1 MEPNKILRILIIE
14 DDTAREER
22 IKSWL
27 PDDVRPVVATSAG
40 TAIGTLRLDSG
51 LVYAG
56 VMLDHDLQDHRAT
69 ESDAMLSGR
78 DVVDSMIEHL
88 SRDVMIL
95 VHSVNEYGA
104 ASMIKNLRDAGFDVV
119 RNSMD
124 TLTENDLHAWVDEV
138 RENWKD
144 CNN

>member
-1 MEPNKILRILIIE
+1 
-14 DDTAREER
+14 
-22 IKSWL
+22 
-27 PDDVRPVVATSAG
+27 
-40 TAIGTLRLDSG
+40 
-51 LVYAG
+51 
-56 VMLDHDLQDHRAT
+56 
-69 ESDAMLSGR
+69 
-78 DVVDSMIEHL
+78 
-88 SRDVMIL
+88 MIL

>member
-1 MEPNKILRILIIE
+1 M
-14 DDTAREER
+14 
-22 IKSWL
+22 
-27 PDDVRPVVATSAG
+27 VATSAG
-40 TAIGTLRLDSG
+40 TAVGTLRLDSG
-51 LVYAG
+51 FVYAG
-56 VMLDHDLQDHRAT
+56 VMLDHDLQDRRAT

-124 TLTENDLHAWVDEV
+124 TLTENDLHTWVDEV
-138 RENWKD
+138 RENWED
-144 CNN
+144 CQ